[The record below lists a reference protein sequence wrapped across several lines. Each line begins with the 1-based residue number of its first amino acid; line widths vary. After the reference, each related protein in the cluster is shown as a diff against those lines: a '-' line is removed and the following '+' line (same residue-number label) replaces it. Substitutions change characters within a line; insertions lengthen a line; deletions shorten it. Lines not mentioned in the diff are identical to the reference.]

1 MDELISGLVKQVAN
15 GRAARGADLLG
26 FFSCKPRA
34 KRGGKIGKIEP
45 AAKNPGF
52 FERNAGFGTA
62 AEAAARDTPHRW

>member
-1 MDELISGLVKQVAN
+1 MAQLISGLVKQVAN
-15 GRAARGADLLG
+15 DRAARGAGCPAFL
-26 FFSCKPRA
+26 SCKPRA

-52 FERNAGFGTA
+52 FERNAGFGIA